1 MKICVMTLGCKVNKY
16 ESDALIYN
24 LKIKGYQATD
34 KFEPADVYVINTC
47 AVTAEAERKSRQM
60 IARCKKYNENAK
72 FFICGCASQKNSG
85 QFLEKDATFVSG
97 VAGKI
102 KISEYIDKLAK
113 HDRRLLKK
121 RDRTEKL
128 PKDYE
133 DDLFAEQSRTRAYI
147 KIQDGCDN
155 FCSYCIIPYLRGR
168 SRSRAI
174 FSIINEVSKLSKDIK
189 EVVLTGINVTD
200 YKIDGKPS
208 LLSLLTE
215 LDTFGLRLR
224 LSSMEDSLISEEF
237 VEGLSRLDNFCPHF
251 HLSLQSGS
259 DSVLKRMNRHYTTK
273 MFKQSVDLIRKYFPL
288 AGITTDIIV
297 GFPNESDEEFRQ
309 TYEFTKEVGFSQLH
323 IFPYSNREGTV
334 ASKLYRDLPK
344 SIKQKRFEELDK
356 LNSQL
361 KLDFIKKNKT
371 GSVLIE
377 EQIDGYYV
385 GYTKNYIRCYI
396 PANDKKASD
405 GIIDG
410 IVEVKIKEPF
420 RDGALAKIK

>member
-34 KFEPADVYVINTC
+34 KFESADVYVINTC

-113 HDRRLLKK
+113 HDRKLLKK

-309 TYEFTKEVGFSQLH
+309 TYEFAKEVGFSQLH

-356 LNSQL
+356 LNTQL